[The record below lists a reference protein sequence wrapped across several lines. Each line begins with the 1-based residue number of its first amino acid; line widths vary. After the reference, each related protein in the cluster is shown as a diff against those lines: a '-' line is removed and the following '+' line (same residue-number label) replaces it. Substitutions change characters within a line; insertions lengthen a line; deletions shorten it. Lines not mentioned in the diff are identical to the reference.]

1 MDPVSAY
8 KERAFA
14 KIIAIICATIA
25 FFVFVGVVG
34 TDRSIQTGATIGS
47 AFEEPVSIPAF
58 EQSMASESV
67 AHTTV
72 GDGSHVATPE
82 PLRGIY
88 LTGWTA
94 GTPARLTKALK
105 LFEGDSILNAVVI
118 DIKDA
123 TGRLSYQPVD
133 SALLDIG
140 VGTNR
145 ITDLSSVI
153 ETFHQRGIYVIG
165 RLTVFQDPFYAA
177 KYPSEALTDIRT
189 GLVWRDY
196 KGIAWLR
203 PNSKAVAEYTA
214 TIARDA
220 YAQGFDEINLDYVR
234 FPSDGELKYIDLS
247 MLTKNKAETMQDFFR
262 SIRAQLAEIPLSA
275 DVFGLT
281 MSARDDVG
289 IGQKA
294 VLIAPE
300 VDALAPM
307 LYPSHFWNGS
317 YGMAVPAEKPYE
329 VIYRALSDGI
339 AKLDAV
345 GIDRSKIRPWFQDF
359 DLLGVPYDAA
369 KVRAQ
374 IQAAADLGVYS
385 WMMWDPR
392 NDYTDEVYILEPEVG
407 LEPTTTRLQNGSS
420 TN

>member
-1 MDPVSAY
+1 MDPVSVY

-14 KIIAIICATIA
+14 KVIAIICATIA
-25 FFVFVGVVG
+25 FFLFVGVVG
-34 TDRSIQTGATIGS
+34 TDRSIDTSTTVVSTLEESITIPS
-47 AFEEPVSIPAF
+47 F
-58 EQSMASESV
+58 EQSIAPQSMTQNTL
-67 AHTTV
+67 TTAL
-72 GDGSHVATPE
+72 HVATPD

-94 GTPARLTKALK
+94 GTPSRLAKALM
-105 LFEGDSILNAVVI
+105 LFEGSSILNAVVI

-123 TGRLSYQPVD
+123 TGRLSYQP
-133 SALLDIG
+133 LDGELVAIG

-145 ITDLSSVI
+145 IKDLAGLI
-153 ETFHQRGIYVIG
+153 DTFHRRGIYVIG

-177 KYPSEALTDIRT
+177 AYPGEAFTDTRT
-189 GLVWRDY
+189 GLMWRDY

-203 PNSKAVAEYTA
+203 PDSVAVAKYTT

-247 MLTKNKAETMQDFFR
+247 TFTKNKAETMQDFFR
-262 SIRAQLAEIPLSA
+262 TMRTELASIPLSA

-294 VLIAPE
+294 ALIAPE

-307 LYPSHFWNGS
+307 LYPSHFWNGT
-317 YGMAVPAEKPYE
+317 YGIAVPAQEPYK
-329 VIYRALSDGI
+329 VIYKSLIDGV
-339 AKLDAV
+339 AKLGAA
-345 GIDRSKIRPWFQDF
+345 GIDKTKLRPWFQDF
-359 DLLGVPYDAA
+359 DLVGVPYDAA
-369 KVRAQ
+369 MVRAQ
-374 IQAAADLGVYS
+374 IQAAADLGIYS
-385 WMMWDPR
+385 WMMWDPH
-392 NDYTDEVYILEPEVG
+392 NDYTDEVYKLEPEVG

>member
-1 MDPVSAY
+1 MDPISAY

-14 KIIAIICATIA
+14 KVVAIICATIA
-25 FFVFVGVVG
+25 FFLFVGVVG
-34 TDRSIQTGATIGS
+34 TDRTLNSGAAVVTTS
-47 AFEEPVSIPAF
+47 EESVNIPSF
-58 EQSMASESV
+58 EQSIPPQSMTQSTLGTAL
-67 AHTTV
+67 HI
-72 GDGSHVATPE
+72 ATPD

-94 GTPARLTKALK
+94 GTPARLARALT

-123 TGRLSYQPVD
+123 TGRLSYQP
-133 SALLDIG
+133 LDGGLVAMG

-145 ITDLSSVI
+145 IKDLESVI
-153 ETFHQRGIYVIG
+153 DTFHQRGIYVIG

-177 KYPSEALTDIRT
+177 KYPSEALIDTRT

-196 KGIAWLR
+196 KDITWLR
-203 PNSKAVAEYTA
+203 PDSAAVAEYTA

-247 MLTKNKAETMQDFFR
+247 TFTKNKAETMQDFFR
-262 SIRAQLAEIPLSA
+262 TMREALAGIPLSA

-294 VLIAPE
+294 VLIAPQ

-317 YGMAVPAEKPYE
+317 YGIEVPAEKPYE
-329 VIYRALSDGI
+329 VMYQALSDGI
-339 AKLDAV
+339 AKLEAV
-345 GIDRSKIRPWFQDF
+345 GIDRDKIRPWFQDF
-359 DLLGVPYDAA
+359 DLLGVSYDASM
-369 KVRAQ
+369 VRAQ
-374 IQAAADLGVYS
+374 IQAAADLGIYS

-392 NDYTDEVYILEPEVG
+392 NDYTDEVYKLEPEVG

>member
-14 KIIAIICATIA
+14 KVVAIICATVA
-25 FFVFVGVVG
+25 FFLFVGVVG
-34 TDRSIQTGATIGS
+34 TDRTLNSGAAVVTTS
-47 AFEEPVSIPAF
+47 EESVNIPSF
-58 EQSMASESV
+58 EQSIAPQSMTQSTLGTAL
-67 AHTTV
+67 HITTP
-72 GDGSHVATPE
+72 D

-94 GTPARLTKALK
+94 GTSSRLAKART

-123 TGRLSYQPVD
+123 TGRLSYQPLD
-133 SALLDIG
+133 GALADMD

-145 ITDLSSVI
+145 IKDLASVI
-153 ETFHQRGIYVIG
+153 DTFHQRGVYVIG

-177 KYPSEALTDIRT
+177 LYPSEAFTDTRT

-203 PNSKAVAEYTA
+203 PDSTAVAEYTTA
-214 TIARDA
+214 IARDA

-247 MLTKNKAETMQDFFR
+247 TFTKNKAETMQDFFR
-262 SIRAQLAEIPLSA
+262 TMRAELAGVPLSA

-307 LYPSHFWNGS
+307 LYPSHFWNGT
-317 YGMAVPAEKPYE
+317 YGIVVPAEDPYG
-329 VIYRALSDGI
+329 VIYRSLSDGI
-339 AKLDAV
+339 AKFAAA
-345 GIDRSKIRPWFQDF
+345 GIDKNKLRPWFQDF
-359 DLLGVPYDAA
+359 DLVGVPYDAA
-369 KVRAQ
+369 MVRAQ
-374 IQAAADLGVYS
+374 IQAAADLGIYS